1 MKNTENGRFKNI
13 KPNKNRGAA
22 DIYILAIMFILL
34 ILIIVFSSFRTIML
48 SEVIYTIDD
57 AVVDSALGAI
67 TPDINNTQQI
77 IVTDNNSTTEDYTPT
92 EKQIIASE
100 RTLDA
105 SDTNKSEYSTS
116 TEFKKADTITD
127 KKIVYN
133 KNLRPLKAVDS
144 QMHKLLNRVGSLISN
159 NLSNSTTITQPE
171 IIDAFD
177 KVEVGN
183 ALKIKNSDL
192 KTNSF
197 VGDYLASDIDITRLE
212 AYSVYKYTLAKR
224 HIYASPW
231 FKYAVKVNG
240 VWQDGYTWDG
250 NNILDDTTI
259 KNDDSMKITLSTKDS
274 TGSNV
279 KTTAIRDMVNT
290 TDDKCRGIEIK
301 VSGFIS
307 TTGSNAKA
315 VEFDTKYKAQK
326 DIDKAAYDNRA
337 TAPLIFFEDTGITCQ
352 TSWYDYT
359 VEGKHY
365 TNELNKEYGFLWN
378 NDPHSAILIDKNSL
392 TEVNDNTPYKD
403 KTKVYTKPDDYTI
416 GAGKIPVIP
425 IEGYASYIYILGKGI
440 QKQYNPIS
448 STSTSTAD
456 TLDTCISTGLSNK
469 DARITFG
476 DYNNDGTLD
485 DEASAT
491 EYKKPFGYEDDTK
504 RPKIFNTSLYVEGKY
519 TVKTFITGDMF
530 NIGPYSTK
538 DVRVSK
544 FVSLSK
550 GEKPE

>member
-1 MKNTENGRFKNI
+1 MKNIENKDV
-13 KPNKNRGAA
+13 KPNKNKGAA
-22 DIYILAIMFILL
+22 DIYIFALMFMLL
-34 ILIIVFSSFRTIML
+34 VIIIVFSSFRTIML

-57 AVVDSALGAI
+57 AVVASALGAI
-67 TPDINNTQQI
+67 TPDITSTEQI
-77 IVTDNNSTTEDYTPT
+77 IVTDDTPTTEADYSST

-100 RTLDA
+100 RALDA
-105 SDTNKSEYSTS
+105 SDKNKSEYSTS
-116 TEFKKADTITD
+116 TEFKKADTITN

-133 KNLRPLKAVDS
+133 KDSRYIKAADS

-159 NLSNSTTITQPE
+159 NLSNSTTTKQPE

-177 KVEVGN
+177 KAEVGD

-197 VGDYLASDIDITRLE
+197 VGDYLASGIDITRLE
-212 AYSVYKYTLAKR
+212 AYSVYKYTLARR

-231 FKYAVKVNG
+231 FIYAVKVNG

-259 KNDDSMKITLSTKDS
+259 KNDKKITLSTKDS
-274 TGSNV
+274 TGKNV
-279 KTTAIRDMVNT
+279 ETTAIRDMVNT

-307 TTGSNAKA
+307 TPGSNAKA
-315 VEFDTKYKAQK
+315 VEFDTKYKTQK
-326 DIDKAAYDNRA
+326 DIDKAAYNNRA
-337 TAPLIFFEDTGITCQ
+337 TTPLIFFEDTGITCQ

-359 VEGKHY
+359 VEGKSY

-403 KTKVYTKPDDYTI
+403 KTKVYNKPADYII
-416 GAGKIPVIP
+416 GQGKIPVIP
-425 IEGYASYIYILGKGI
+425 IDGYASYIYIMGKGI
-440 QKQYNPIS
+440 QRKYNTIA

-456 TLDTCISTGLSNK
+456 TIDTCISTGITNK
-469 DARITFG
+469 DVRITFG
-476 DYNNDGTLD
+476 DCDNNGTLD
-485 DEASAT
+485 DEASVD
-491 EYKKPFGYEDDTK
+491 EYKEPFGYKEASS
-504 RPKIFNTSLYVEGKY
+504 RPKIFNTSLYVEAKY
-519 TVKTFITGDMF
+519 TVKTFITGTMF
-530 NIGPYSTK
+530 SKGDYNTK

-544 FVSLSK
+544 FVSLTK
-550 GEKPE
+550 GENPE

>member
-1 MKNTENGRFKNI
+1 MKNTENKDV
-13 KPNKNRGAA
+13 KPNKNKGAA
-22 DIYILAIMFILL
+22 DIYLLAFMFMILV
-34 ILIIVFSSFRTIML
+34 LIIVFSSFRTIML

-57 AVVDSALGAI
+57 TVVASALGAI
-67 TPDINNTQQI
+67 TPNINNTQQI

-105 SDTNKSEYSTS
+105 SNTNKSEYSAS

-133 KNLRPLKAVDS
+133 KNKPLIAADS

-212 AYSVYKYTLAKR
+212 AYSAYKYTLAKR

-240 VWQDGYTWDG
+240 VWKDGYTWDG

-259 KNDDSMKITLSTKDS
+259 KNDDSMIITLSTKNS

-290 TDDKCRGIEIK
+290 TDDRCRGIEIK

-315 VEFDTKYKAQK
+315 VEFDTKNKAQK

-359 VEGKHY
+359 VEGKSY

-378 NDPHSAILIDKNSL
+378 GDSHSAILIDKNSL

-403 KTKVYTKPDDYTI
+403 KTKVYTKPDDYII
-416 GAGKIPVIP
+416 GQGKIPVIP
-425 IEGYASYIYILGKGI
+425 IDGYTSYIYILGKGI
-440 QKQYNPIS
+440 QRKYNPIS

-456 TLDTCISTGLSNK
+456 TLDTSISTGLSNK

-476 DYNNDGTLD
+476 DYNNDGTPD
-485 DEASAT
+485 DEASAD
-491 EYKKPFGYEDDTK
+491 EYKEPFGYK
-504 RPKIFNTSLYVEGKY
+504 GASSRPKIFNTSLYVEAKY
-519 TVKTFITGDMF
+519 KVKTFITGTMF
-530 NIGPYSTK
+530 NIGDYNTQ

-544 FVSLSK
+544 LVSLTK
-550 GEKPE
+550 GENPEQ